1 MTKVANRN
9 CWLDYLRS
17 FITIL
22 VVAHHSSLA
31 YTTFAHFNKDAY
43 ILSTHPVVD
52 TIRWK
57 GMDIFEDFNDIFF
70 MSLMFLISGIF
81 IIPSLARKGVQRF
94 VRDRFRRLFIPFIVG
109 VTVLMLLAYYPAWYL
124 AHGRDGMPG
133 GNGQTGG
140 SGLAGLSGLFE
151 WAWRQGWSGLRAYVL
166 DFFTLES
173 WPVGPPWF
181 IWVLFLFNLIV
192 AGCYPFLKSWLT
204 RWSAWV
210 SLQQQ
215 YPGRVFLGWL
225 LLTWIAYIPFVLWAG
240 PNAWTGL
247 GPFDFQLSRLVLYF
261 CYFLLGVLIGGTEL
275 PNGILSEGSMLVKTG
290 SFWLVGCLCA
300 YAVLKYSEAPL
311 TDLVGRH
318 RLSSLQAT
326 VIYRSMWV
334 LSCTLSCM
342 AFLTT
347 FKEWVHRSHAR
358 WESLSA
364 NAYGI
369 YLTHYIFVVWCQYG
383 LLDYNLPAVVKF
395 IITFVLS
402 LILSWSLTS
411 LIRRNAFVK
420 KYL

>member
-9 CWLDYLRS
+9 NWLDYLRS

-31 YTTFAHFNKDAY
+31 YTTFAHFNKEAY

-52 TIRWK
+52 TIRWR
-57 GMDIFEDFNDIFF
+57 GLDIFEDFNDVFF

-81 IIPSLARKGVQRF
+81 IIPSLESKGIMRF
-94 VRDRFRRLFIPFIVG
+94 VRDRFRRLFIPFMVG
-109 VTVLMLLAYYPAWYL
+109 VTVLMLVAYYPAWYL
-124 AHGRDGMPG
+124 AHGRA
-133 GNGQTGG
+133 GG
-140 SGLAGLSGLFE
+140 SETSGGHGLAGLNGLFE
-151 WAWRQGWSGLRAYVL
+151 WTRLQGWSGMRAYVV
-166 DFFTLES
+166 DFFTVES

-192 AGCYPFLKSWLT
+192 AGGYSFLKPWLDK
-204 RWSAWV
+204 WSAWV
-210 SLQQQ
+210 SSQQQ
-215 YPGRVFLGWL
+215 YPGRIFLGWL
-225 LLTWIAYIPFVLWAG
+225 LLTWVAYIPFVLRAG
-240 PNAWTGL
+240 PDAWTGL

-261 CYFLLGVLIGGTEL
+261 CYFLLGVLFGGSGLTK
-275 PNGILSEGSMLVKTG
+275 GILSEESMLVKTG

-300 YAVLKYSEAPL
+300 YAELKYSETPL
-311 TDLVGRH
+311 TKWVNLH
-318 RLSSLQAT
+318 ELSSLQAT
-326 VIYRSMWV
+326 LIYRSMWV

-347 FKEWVHRSHAR
+347 FKEWVKRKNTR

-369 YLTHYIFVVWCQYG
+369 YLTHYIFVVWCQYW
-383 LLDYNLPAVVKF
+383 LLGTNLPALVKF

-402 LILSWSLTS
+402 LALSWSLTS
-411 LIRRNAFVK
+411 LIRRNALIK